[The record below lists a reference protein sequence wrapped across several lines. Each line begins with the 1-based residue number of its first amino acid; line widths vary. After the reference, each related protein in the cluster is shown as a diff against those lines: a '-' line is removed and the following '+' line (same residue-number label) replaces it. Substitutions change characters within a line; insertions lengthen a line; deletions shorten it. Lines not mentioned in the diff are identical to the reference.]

1 MKRLI
6 IISLTIIMFFFKNSA
21 MSNNQES
28 FYDLEIESINGEI
41 IKLKDYRD
49 KVILIVNT
57 ASYCGFTKQYEDL
70 QELWDKYKSK
80 GLIVLGVPS
89 DSFNQEKKTNSEVK
103 EFCEVNFEINFPLTT
118 ITEVK
123 GSDAHEIFKW
133 AENNFGKS
141 AIPKW
146 NFHKI
151 LINKQ
156 GNVEDTYAS
165 FTKPTSNKIIN
176 KIEEIL

>member
-6 IISLTIIMFFFKNSA
+6 IISFTVIMFFFKNSA
-21 MSNNQES
+21 ISNNQKS
-28 FYDLEIESINGEI
+28 FYDLEVDSINGEI
-41 IKLKDYRD
+41 IKFKEYRD

-70 QELWDKYKSK
+70 QDLWDKYKSK

-103 EFCEVNFEINFPLTT
+103 EFCEVNFDINFPLTT

-123 GSDAHEIFKW
+123 GCLLYTSDA
-133 AENNFGKS
+133 A
-141 AIPKW
+141 
-146 NFHKI
+146 
-151 LINKQ
+151 
-156 GNVEDTYAS
+156 DD
-165 FTKPTSNKIIN
+165 
-176 KIEEIL
+176 

>member
-1 MKRLI
+1 
-6 IISLTIIMFFFKNSA
+6 MFFFKNSA
-21 MSNNQES
+21 MSNNQKS

-89 DSFNQEKKTNSEVK
+89 DFMRFLSGQ
-103 EFCEVNFEINFPLTT
+103 
-118 ITEVK
+118 
-123 GSDAHEIFKW
+123 
-133 AENNFGKS
+133 
-141 AIPKW
+141 
-146 NFHKI
+146 
-151 LINKQ
+151 
-156 GNVEDTYAS
+156 
-165 FTKPTSNKIIN
+165 KIILAN
-176 KIEEIL
+176 LQFLSGIFIKY